1 MFNMTK
7 PDRFIMGKNCIA
19 EVLKTSPDRIIEVFT
34 CQKPGD
40 ILYDAL
46 LKNKVRLVE
55 VSKKKLTQL
64 VASESHQ
71 SYVAAVREREPLS
84 VKEFL
89 ERSKNLDQSLV
100 LMLDTIYDPQNLGTI
115 LRAAECFGVDLVI
128 FSKNRGT
135 DITPVTSKT
144 SAGATELVPTC
155 KVSNLAETMKAFQQT
170 GYWAVAADVS
180 EKTQPLYDFAFPEK
194 TLLIM
199 GSEGKGI
206 QPILSKKCDF
216 HVSIPM
222 LGKIDSLNV
231 SQATAVLLNSYRKH
245 YS

>member
-1 MFNMTK
+1 
-7 PDRFIMGKNCIA
+7 MGKNCIA
-19 EVLKTSPDRIIEVFT
+19 EVLKASSERIIEVYT
-34 CQKPGD
+34 CQKPD
-40 ILYDAL
+40 DSLFKEL
-46 LKNKVRLVE
+46 KKNKIRVVE
-55 VSKKKLTQL
+55 ISKKKLTQL

-71 SYVAAVREREPLS
+71 SYVAAVKEQESLN

-89 ERSKNLDQSLV
+89 EHSKNLDQSLV

-115 LRAAECFGVDLVI
+115 LRAAECFGVDLAVY
-128 FSKNRGT
+128 SKNRGA
-135 DITPVTSKT
+135 DITPVASKT

-180 EKTQPLYDFAFPEK
+180 EKSQPLYEFVFPEK

-216 HVSIPM
+216 HVFIPM

-245 YS
+245 YA